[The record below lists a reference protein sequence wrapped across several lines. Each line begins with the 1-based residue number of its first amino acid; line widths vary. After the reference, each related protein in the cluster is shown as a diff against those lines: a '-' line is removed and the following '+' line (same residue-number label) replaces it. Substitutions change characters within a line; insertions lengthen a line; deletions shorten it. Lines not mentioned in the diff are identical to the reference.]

1 MIEAWYLPRCK
12 AGETMIKTGCCGY
25 PVGRKKYQ
33 ETFRLVEINRTFYKI
48 PKISTVIK
56 WRKEAP
62 AEFEFTVKAHQ
73 DISHKYKLKLEDAF
87 KAFEAMKPICRNLE
101 AKILLIQ
108 TPASFRPDRL
118 KDAEDFFKSIRR
130 EELTV
135 VWETRGPS
143 WETEETRERL
153 KRLLE
158 SLDVPHVT
166 DPFRSL
172 PVYSGSIAYL
182 RLHGSGSRMYYYQ
195 YTDEELSELHRIV
208 ESLESGGREV
218 YVLFNNLSMFED
230 ASRFLSLIE
239 TGRFPHL
246 TLRGTGS
253 IRVLL
258 SRMKYPAAK
267 SAIVKRIG
275 WRLIELDGQKQ
286 VRLEDLLR
294 EIPSRTYKSAEEI
307 LKELTI

>member
-1 MIEAWYLPRCK
+1 
-12 AGETMIKTGCCGY
+12 MIKIGCCGY

-48 PKISTVIK
+48 PKITTVIK

-62 AEFEFTVKAHQ
+62 EDFEFTVKAHQ
-73 DISHKYKLKLEDAF
+73 DISHKYKLKVEDALG
-87 KAFEAMKPICRNLE
+87 AFEVMKPICRSLA

-108 TPASFRPDRL
+108 TPASFKPNML
-118 KDAEDFFKSIRR
+118 KDAEGFFKRIRR
-130 EELTV
+130 EELIV

-143 WETEETRERL
+143 WENEETRERL
-153 KRLLE
+153 RDVLE

-172 PVYSGSIAYL
+172 PVYSSSVAYL

-195 YTDEELSELHRIV
+195 YNNRELSELHRIV
-208 ESLESGGREV
+208 KSLESGRREV

-230 ASRFLSLIE
+230 ASRFLLFIK
-239 TGRFPHL
+239 TGRFPPL
-246 TLRGTGS
+246 TLRGTDS

-258 SRMKYPAAK
+258 SRIKHPLTKSTIMKK
-267 SAIVKRIG
+267 IG

-286 VRLEDLLR
+286 VKLEELLKD
-294 EIPSRTYKSAEEI
+294 IPSRTYKNAEEI
-307 LKELTI
+307 LREITF